1 MKQVVVVG
9 GGASGLTAAIILARQ
24 GKQVT
29 LIERNNIC
37 TRSLGVTNA
46 LDGGVKP
53 HRFSQF
59 SGDQTWLRSSTGG

>member
-37 TRSLGVTNA
+37 GKKNSHNR
-46 LDGGVKP
+46 KWP
-53 HRFSQF
+53 M
-59 SGDQTWLRSSTGG
+59 